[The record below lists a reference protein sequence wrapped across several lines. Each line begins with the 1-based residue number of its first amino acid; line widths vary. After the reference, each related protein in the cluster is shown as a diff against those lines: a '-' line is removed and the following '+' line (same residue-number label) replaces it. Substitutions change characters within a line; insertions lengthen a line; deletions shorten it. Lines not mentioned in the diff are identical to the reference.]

1 MNESPGW
8 PLPLY
13 KRTFG
18 EYPVSNGFVKHPKSS
33 KDQLYYHL
41 IGGVVHPETQR
52 LYDNANREVTDQRT
66 EQEVAPAGAWLG
78 DFPGQSLPGL
88 PWVSLQAED
97 GVSSHTD
104 ELLTNLDRYLFPEI
118 ERQLQLPL
126 SVPTPPSE
134 RPLGKSK
141 EQRDQELLSGL
152 LKVLPSID
160 SLGDPMKSDS

>member
-1 MNESPGW
+1 MRGSGISPASLFLACHGSVF
-8 PLPLY
+8 
-13 KRTFG
+13 KRKT
-18 EYPVSNGFVKHPKSS
+18 VSH
-33 KDQLYYHL
+33 
-41 IGGVVHPETQR
+41 
-52 LYDNANREVTDQRT
+52 
-66 EQEVAPAGAWLG
+66 
-78 DFPGQSLPGL
+78 
-88 PWVSLQAED
+88 
-97 GVSSHTD
+97 HTSD